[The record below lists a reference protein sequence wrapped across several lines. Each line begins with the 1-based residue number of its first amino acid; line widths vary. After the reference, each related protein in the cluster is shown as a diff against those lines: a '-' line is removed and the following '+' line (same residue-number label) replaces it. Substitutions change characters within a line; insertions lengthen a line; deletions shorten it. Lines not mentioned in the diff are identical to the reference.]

1 MDLMLQPTEMSP
13 SEHLLG
19 FTPQK
24 GSVPG
29 NDNYK
34 GRQIASLRSQGSQGT
49 VTLFTTH
56 LTYSFFDPREAELWE
71 AT

>member
-1 MDLMLQPTEMSP
+1 MWIQPTKMSP

-34 GRQIASLRSQGSQGT
+34 GRKIASLRSQGSQDT

-56 LTYSFFDPREAELWE
+56 LTFSFFDPGEAEPWE